1 MTGENETLETLIGER
16 LADAIGKKK
25 IHQVELARFMDESGA
40 AITGWVKGE
49 SVKGWAKLAAV
60 CQYLGVSADEIL
72 GLKPPAAPVLAGDR
86 SPVQW
91 QCPCCGATLTTT
103 VADG

>member
-40 AITGWVKGE
+40 AWVPD
-49 SVKGWAKLAAV
+49 WH
-60 CQYLGVSADEIL
+60 VSADVPGHSVNSRRALERYGRARVP
-72 GLKPPAAPVLAGDR
+72 GLNAPAVGLAGR
-86 SPVQW
+86 L
-91 QCPCCGATLTTT
+91 A
-103 VADG
+103 